1 MGVDKLC
8 GVDKLYHFALS
19 FIICLI
25 STALSSLP
33 IGIAFTL
40 AGGIGKEAYDMLAKN
55 GTGWSWLDLLADVLG
70 VVAGAALMYYLY

>member
-1 MGVDKLC
+1 MMGVDKLF
-8 GVDKLYHFALS
+8 HFTLS
-19 FIICLI
+19 LLVCLI

-70 VVAGAALMYYLY
+70 IAAGAALMYYLHS

>member
-1 MGVDKLC
+1 MM
-8 GVDKLYHFALS
+8 GVDKLYHFTLS
-19 FIICLI
+19 LLVYLI
-25 STALSSLP
+25 STSLSNLP

-70 VVAGAALMYYLY
+70 IVAGATLMYYLH